1 MSKLEQFYK
10 FQNDTYSGKYGSILN
25 SIAFVNSRI
34 FKECFLIT
42 CLLEE
47 FNLLEKNDF
56 KKKLDVLEPGC
67 GIGLFSKYIGNFAKN
82 LYSFDI
88 SNEGIQKAK
97 IINCDLKN
105 INHFLGDGIYPE
117 KIEEIKN
124 KKFDFIFFREFH
136 PFSMDFF
143 NDPNK
148 SIRILDKYVKFLKKE
163 GIIIIHHAES
173 KTINSMR
180 FNDLRKKFKNSLIGI
195 YSPQILLISLLI
207 FRYNFKIASKVS
219 SILSSI
225 IFIFFKTPLKYSV
238 LKISNN

>member
-1 MSKLEQFYK
+1 MGFIRK
-10 FQNDTYSGKYGSILN
+10 
-25 SIAFVNSRI
+25 
-34 FKECFLIT
+34 
-42 CLLEE
+42 
-47 FNLLEKNDF
+47 
-56 KKKLDVLEPGC
+56 
-67 GIGLFSKYIGNFAKN
+67 
-82 LYSFDI
+82 
-88 SNEGIQKAK
+88 
-97 IINCDLKN
+97 
-105 INHFLGDGIYPE
+105 

-136 PFSMDFF
+136 PFSRNFF

-148 SIRILDKYVKFLKKE
+148 SISIIDKYVKFLKKE

-195 YSPQILLISLLI
+195 YHPQILILSLLI

-225 IFIFFKTPLKYSV
+225 IFIFLKRPLKYSV

>member
-1 MSKLEQFYK
+1 MLNPERYYQL
-10 FQNDTYSGKYGSILN
+10 QNDTYSGKYGSILN
-25 SIAFVNSRI
+25 SVAFINSRI
-34 FKECFLIT
+34 FKECFLMT

-47 FNLLEKNDF
+47 FNLLKTKNL

-88 SNEGIQKAK
+88 SHEGIQKAK
-97 IINCDLKN
+97 KNNSDLKN

-124 KKFDFIFFREFH
+124 KKFDLIFFREFH
-136 PFSMDFF
+136 PLSRDFF

-148 SIRILDKYVKFLKKE
+148 NISILDKYVKFLKND
-163 GIIIIHHAES
+163 GIIIIHHAE
-173 KTINSMR
+173 KTNNSMR

-195 YSPQILLISLLI
+195 YHPQILIISLLI

>member
-1 MSKLEQFYK
+1 MSKRKLYYEK
-10 FQNDTYSGKYGSILN
+10 QNDTYSLKSGSILN
-25 SIAFVNSRI
+25 SVAFINSRI

-42 CLLEE
+42 FLLEE
-47 FNLLEKNDF
+47 FNLLEKKDF
-56 KKKLDVLEPGC
+56 KKQLDVLEPGC

-88 SNEGIQKAK
+88 SHEGIKRAK
-97 IINCDLKN
+97 IINCDCKN

-124 KKFDFIFFREFH
+124 KKFDLIFFREFH
-136 PFSMDFF
+136 PLSRDFF
-143 NDPNK
+143 NDSNK
-148 SIRILDKYVKFLKKE
+148 NISILDKYLKFLKKQ
-163 GIIIIHHAES
+163 GIIIIQHAEV
-173 KTINSMR
+173 KTNKCMR

-195 YSPQILLISLLI
+195 YHPQILIISLLI

-225 IFIFFKTPLKYSV
+225 IFIFLKKPLKYSV